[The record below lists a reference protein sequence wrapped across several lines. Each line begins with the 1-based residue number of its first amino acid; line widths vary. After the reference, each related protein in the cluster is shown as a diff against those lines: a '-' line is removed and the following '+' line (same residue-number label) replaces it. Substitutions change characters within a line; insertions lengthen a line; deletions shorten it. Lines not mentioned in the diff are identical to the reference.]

1 MYCCYCGKVIQDDA
15 NLCAYCGVRVG
26 GVVVARR
33 KLVRPRAMRKVAGV
47 CAGFAEYFDLDVTL
61 IRVVWLILA
70 ILTFPVLLLVYGVC
84 WIVIPEEP
92 LMLTAAP
99 PMNSAT
105 QRQGV

>member
-1 MYCCYCGKVIQDDA
+1 MYCNYCGKVIQDDA

-26 GVVVARR
+26 GTIARR
-33 KLVRPRAMRKVAGV
+33 KLVRPRATRKAAGV

-70 ILTFPVLLLVYGVC
+70 ILTFPVLFLVYGVC

-92 LMLTAAP
+92 LLLAANVP
-99 PMNSAT
+99 AGTPVQNQPS
-105 QRQGV
+105 

>member
-1 MYCCYCGKVIQDDA
+1 MYCNYCGKIIQDDA

-26 GVVVARR
+26 GVSCRR
-33 KLVRPRAMRKVAGV
+33 KLMRPRATRKVAGV

-70 ILTFPVLLLVYGVC
+70 ILTFPVLFLVYGVC

-92 LMLTAAP
+92 LLLTANVPA
-99 PMNSAT
+99 AT
-105 QRQGV
+105 TQQRQSV